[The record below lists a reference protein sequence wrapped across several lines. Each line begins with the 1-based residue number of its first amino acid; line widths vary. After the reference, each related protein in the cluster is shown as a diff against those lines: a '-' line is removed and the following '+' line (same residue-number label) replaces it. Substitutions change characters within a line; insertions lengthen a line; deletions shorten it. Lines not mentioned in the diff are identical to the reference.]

1 MSKEELEKLK
11 AEIKEEI
18 LADMKKKP
26 EKKKL
31 WKEFVEEIRP
41 DLDKKGY
48 YSGQFFNSTNYIVRN
63 ILGIHNIQNITEEQ
77 MEQVRPIYMQIIEW
91 LPQKTPIKRGAS
103 GYVLNGDEVI

>member
-1 MSKEELEKLK
+1 MNKEELEKLK
-11 AEIKEEI
+11 LEIKEEI

-31 WKEFVEEIRP
+31 WKEFVEEIKP
-41 DLDKKGY
+41 TLDEKGY
-48 YSGQFFNSTNYIVRN
+48 LSGQFFNSTNYIIRN

-91 LPQKTPIKRGAS
+91 LPQKTTIKRNKYGCI
-103 GYVLNGDEVI
+103 LNGDEVI